1 MLLTLYKFELKK
13 LFCAKVNVIAMTGS
27 VIMLIFLAVSSISE
41 AVPVSPEAAEELNGR
56 VIDGQMIDEL
66 APAVRYENDREGV
79 NLNYEVLSDVISYA
93 RSAGSP
99 EELSKGL
106 NDAKVLGR
114 IREDYKKRHK
124 K

>member
-1 MLLTLYKFELKK
+1 M
-13 LFCAKVNVIAMTGS
+13 
-27 VIMLIFLAVSSISE
+27 
-41 AVPVSPEAAEELNGR
+41 
-56 VIDGQMIDEL
+56 
-66 APAVRYENDREGV
+66 
-79 NLNYEVLSDVISYA
+79 SDVISYA